1 MTVSVVGA
9 AVSSAVSAA
18 PAVVP
23 AVSTEGAQY
32 GFADNRSLDDFKIP
46 FGEWMDQG
54 VDWVTV
60 NLKPLLSV
68 IKWPF
73 DFLNDV
79 IVNGIL
85 EPVPWVFV
93 VVAFF
98 VIGALVR
105 NVGVGI
111 FAAVSLTVCGLL
123 GAEYWLQT
131 ARTIGFIG
139 VSVILCVII
148 GIPMG
153 IACGL
158 FNPVWK
164 VVRPILD
171 AMQVVH
177 SFVYMLPFIYFFGV
191 GTVAATMVTMVFAIP
206 PLIRLTNLGIR
217 QVPDDVVEAS
227 RAYGAPE
234 WRVLI
239 DVQMPLARQ
248 AIMTGVN
255 QTLLLAISM
264 LGIAAIMGAGGL
276 GRVLYRALSQQSAAD
291 AAASGLAFFLVAV
304 VLDRISQTEA
314 GSSDGLL
321 RRLRLAW
328 THRRDPEKLLDDGES
343 DDRVGFEAPSGVG
356 RFAEIESGE
365 FKGRVGAAVGGI
377 VTIVSTFLVWHADAG
392 FMSAYGRSVD
402 QDLAG
407 QSFNGLSAS
416 GGSWYGI
423 LALLLGAVVLAAALT
438 LPGKGPRILMPDGA
452 LIAALALLVMMVSY
466 LLASPPRLASQTF
479 GVGAYL
485 ALAGAIAASSGSLF
499 WVINAPCSPQHPLN
513 PKIGWTRIIGGAT
526 AVVVILVG
534 ALSGWSFD
542 RRTDQVVSAETRA
555 KIEDLA
561 MRAEDEPENAGI
573 IATEIAALS
582 AQVSISEL
590 AITSG
595 TSGEGTRLG
604 IWTLIAGLLG
614 FAAVIPASG
623 ALRRNERWQWC
634 WSAASGGIG
643 AGVAA
648 VAIGWVLVQVRSA
661 DPNYVSGVGSFLVM
675 LGGLMLIAT
684 ATGVLKEF
692 RRSRVYQSL

>member
-1 MTVSVVGA
+1 MKSAAGATVPV
-9 AVSSAVSAA
+9 AVPVSA
-18 PAVVP
+18 
-23 AVSTEGAQY
+23 EDAQY

-60 NLKPLLSV
+60 NLKSLLNAV
-68 IKWPF
+68 KWPF
-73 DFLNDV
+73 EVLNDV
-79 IVNGIL
+79 IVDGIL

-105 NVGVGI
+105 NVGVGL

-148 GIPMG
+148 GIPVG

-158 FNPVWK
+158 FAPVWK
-164 VVRPILD
+164 VVRPVLD

-321 RRLRLAW
+321 RRMRLAW
-328 THRRDPEKLLDDGES
+328 VHRREPEKLLDGGGS
-343 DDRVGFEAPSGVG
+343 DDRAGSEAPSGQG
-356 RFAEIESGE
+356 RFAEIDDSEL
-365 FKGRVGAAVGGI
+365 KRRIGAAVGGI
-377 VTIVSTFLVWHADAG
+377 MAIVSAFLVWNADAG
-392 FMSAYGRSVD
+392 FMSAYGRRVD
-402 QDLAG
+402 EDLAG

-423 LALLLGAVVLAAALT
+423 LALSLGAVVLAAALA
-438 LPGKGPRILMPDGA
+438 LPGRGPRILTPDGA
-452 LIAALALLVMMVSY
+452 LIASLALLVMMASY
-466 LLASPPRLASQTF
+466 LIASPPHLASPTL

-485 ALAGAIAASSGSLF
+485 ALVGAVIASVGSLF
-499 WVINAPCSPQHPLN
+499 WIAKAPYSPKHPLN
-513 PKIGWTRIIGGAT
+513 PKIGWTRLVGGTA
-526 AVVVILVG
+526 AVVAILVG

-542 RRTDQVVSAETRA
+542 RRTDQVISAETRA
-555 KIEDLA
+555 KIEELTE
-561 MRAEDEPENAGI
+561 RADNEPENAGV
-573 IATEIAALS
+573 IASEIAALS

-590 AITSG
+590 AVTNGIDS
-595 TSGEGTRLG
+595 EGTRLG

-614 FAAVIPASG
+614 FVSVIPASG
-623 ALRRNERWQWC
+623 VLGRNERWQWC
-634 WSAASGGIG
+634 WSAATAGVG
-643 AGVAA
+643 AGIAA
-648 VAIGWVLVQVRSA
+648 VALGWVLVQVRSA
-661 DPNYVSGVGSFLVM
+661 DPNYVSGVGSFLTM
-675 LGGLMLIAT
+675 LGGLMFVAT
-684 ATGVLKEF
+684 ATGILKEF